1 MKQTNNDTLL
11 LRILAASSLAVAA
24 PTYAQTTAGAP
35 PAADGATAA
44 APSGDLEEVV
54 VTAAAGDKTRMR
66 SSISVTDVDQQAIN
80 DFTPRSES
88 ELFRLIPGI
97 RAEDTAG
104 PGGNANITVRGLP
117 IVTGG
122 SEFVQL
128 QEDGLPTVLFGDIQF
143 GNNDYWLR
151 YDQSVTRVEAVRGG
165 SASTLASQAP
175 GAVINYINDTGEK
188 QGGMIGLTKA
198 INYTEN
204 RVDFTYGGPLSDTVR
219 FHIGGFIKDGN
230 GPTNIDYKAE
240 QGYQVKANI
249 TKEFND
255 GKGYIRLNFRR
266 LDDKEPT
273 YSNMPSLV
281 NVNGNTISGF
291 SALPGF
297 DARKNSNQSIYNQ
310 SFQVL
315 DGNGQLETVNMEGIH
330 PKATSFGGE
339 FHNLF
344 ADNFTVDDK
353 FRYTDQ
359 SGTFRTQFVNVAT
372 TASIIGSTINGK
384 TVGSLVYA
392 AGPNQGKVFTG
403 PFVNNNPNI
412 DTNMRDVGSW
422 VNDLNLSDKLD
433 VASGKLTARAGWF
446 HMVQN
451 IAMDWHVN
459 PSLSELSGKNPAQLD
474 AFTGPNGTGTQL
486 AAAGQSGFNNNWG
499 SCCARNYELS
509 YTDDA
514 PYLSLNHTMG
524 GLDLD
529 ASLRFDSVQA
539 SGFAQG
545 GVPGPN
551 VTTQDNIG
559 TAVLPSLITGG
570 SKEVLNYTVKYTSWS
585 LGALYAFDHDTSV
598 FARASRGG
606 RFNADRKTLSGN
618 FNADGTLNATGQ
630 TSAVNIVTQQ
640 EVGVKHRGQAWGG
653 SYNVEATYFRA
664 QTSDNNFDLT
674 IPAYFSSTY
683 HSDGL
688 EVDGGLRLGHF
699 NLTGDVTYTKANIS
713 ASNSD
718 PASVGKT
725 PLATPKFIYLIAP
738 SYDLGVAA
746 VGISFDGQ
754 TSAYTDNHDVL
765 QIDGQ
770 MFMNAFAK
778 YRPIEGL
785 ELGLNVNNLAN
796 TLGYRGRGSVVS
808 ATATTPAVFQ
818 NSAVLGT
825 TVTGTITYRF

>member
-1 MKQTNNDTLL
+1 MKHSCTDTLL
-11 LRILAASSLAVAA
+11 LRILAASSLAVIA
-24 PTYAQTTAGAP
+24 PAYSQTAN
-35 PAADGATAA
+35 TAA
-44 APSGDLEEVV
+44 APTTDTASSGDALEEVV
-54 VTAAAGDKTRMR
+54 VTASAGDKSRLR

-80 DFTPRSES
+80 DFTPRSET
-88 ELFRLIPGI
+88 ELLRLIPGI

-128 QEDGLPTVLFGDIQF
+128 QEDGLPTVLFGDMNF

-165 SASTLASQAP
+165 SSSTLASQAP

-219 FHIGGFIKDGN
+219 FHVGGFVKDGN

-249 TKEFND
+249 TKDIND

-281 NVNGNTISGF
+281 NVSGSSISGF
-291 SALPGF
+291 SAFPGF

-310 SFQVL
+310 TFQIL
-315 DGNGQLETVNMEGIH
+315 DNSGQLETVPMEGIH
-330 PKATSFGGE
+330 PKATTFGAE
-339 FHNLF
+339 FHNEVGG
-344 ADNFTVDDK
+344 NFTVDDR
-353 FRYTDQ
+353 FRHTDQ
-359 SGTFRTQFVNVAT
+359 SGTFRTQFVNVAL
-372 TASIIGSTINGK
+372 TAGIIGSTINGRA
-384 TVGSLVYA
+384 VGSLVYA
-392 AGPNQGKVFTG
+392 NGPRQGQVYTG
-403 PFVNNNPNI
+403 GFVNNNPNI

-422 VNDLNLSDKLD
+422 VNDLNLSGKFD
-433 VASGKLTARAGWF
+433 VATGKLTARAGWF

-459 PSLSELSGKNPAQLD
+459 PSLSELSGENPAQLD
-474 AFTGPNGTGTQL
+474 AFTGANGTGTQL
-486 AAAGQSGFNNNWG
+486 TAAGQSGFNNNWG
-499 SCCARNYELS
+499 SCCARTYDLS

-514 PYLSLNHTMG
+514 PYLSLNHTIG

-529 ASLRFDSVQA
+529 ASLRFDTVKA
-539 SGFAQG
+539 SGVAQG
-545 GVPGPN
+545 GIAGPN
-551 VTTQDNIG
+551 ITVTDNIG
-559 TAVLPSLITGG
+559 TALLPSLIAGG
-570 SKEVLNYTVKYTSWS
+570 PQEVLNYTVKYTSWS
-585 LGALYAFDHDTSV
+585 LGALYSLSNDTSL

-606 RFNADRKTLSGN
+606 RFNADRKILGGN
-618 FNADGTLNATGQ
+618 FNADGSLNATGQ

-640 EVGVKHRGQAWGG
+640 ELGVKHRGHGWGG

-683 HSDGL
+683 HSNGV
-688 EVDGGLRLGHF
+688 EVDGGLRIGHF
-699 NLTGDVTYTKANIS
+699 NLTGDITYTSANIS

-725 PLATPKFIYLIAP
+725 PLATPKYIYLIAP
-738 SYDLGVAA
+738 SYDMGVAA
-746 VGISFDGQ
+746 FGVSIDGQ
-754 TSAYTDNHDVL
+754 SAAFTDNHDSL
-765 QIDGQ
+765 QITGQ
-770 MFMNAFAK
+770 TFVNAFAK
-778 YRPIEGL
+778 YRPVTGL
-785 ELGLNVNNLAN
+785 ELGLNVNNLFN
-796 TLGYRGRGSVVS
+796 TIGYRGRGGVVA